1 MTATKTTE
9 KPTVHEAWSHVM
21 GDVQG
26 IAKKDRN
33 EQQRFLFRG
42 IDAVMNAVGPALRTH
57 GVTVVPVNVAREMR
71 DTQTTQGKSTR
82 ECTVLVTYRVT
93 GPAGDSFEGMAPGES
108 LDSGDKATAKA
119 MSVAYRTFLLQALTI
134 PTDEPD
140 PDSQTY
146 EHTQRPTVA
155 AAPQPAA
162 MAANTDWVGLA
173 ELIGDADSMRKL
185 WKDAK
190 AAGATETVLDA
201 ITLRAKAL
209 AEPELDGPLI
219 GAKS

>member
-1 MTATKTTE
+1 MTTN
-9 KPTVHEAWSHVM
+9 KPTVHEAWSLVM

-26 IAKKDRN
+26 IAKRDRN

-42 IDAVMNAVGPALRTH
+42 IDAVMNAVGPALRAH
-57 GVTVVPVNVAREMR
+57 GVTVVPVDVEREMR
-71 DTQTTQGKSTR
+71 DTTTTTGKQAR
-82 ECTVLVTYRVT
+82 ECQVLVTYRVT
-93 GPAGDSFEGMAPGES
+93 GPAGDSFDGVAPGES

-146 EHTQRPTVA
+146 ERERPKSAPVRLADVVA
-155 AAPQPAA
+155 AET
-162 MAANTDWVGLA
+162 TDWLGLA
-173 ELIGDADSMRKL
+173 RMAGDVDVVRQL

-190 AAGATETVLDA
+190 AAGVGEAVLDEIA
-201 ITLRAKAL
+201 ARAKAL
-209 AEPELDGPLI
+209 TDGPLI
-219 GAKS
+219 GGAA